1 MADTQQRKISLLL
14 ACKMWQYVFRA
25 LKLPKDDSE
34 EDLMPLNKL
43 DLYDPESVTVKSLF
57 YIYSM
62 ESFIYRVMNS
72 AARDYN

>member
-34 EDLMPLNKL
+34 EDQTT
-43 DLYDPESVTVKSLF
+43 E
-57 YIYSM
+57 
-62 ESFIYRVMNS
+62 ENS
-72 AARDYN
+72 ENQ